1 MPDHQHASQNLLHFE
16 SSPYLL
22 QHANNPVH
30 WRPWNNESL
39 QLALRENKPL
49 LVSIGYSSCHWC
61 HVMEHES
68 FEDETVAALMNHHFV
83 CIKVDREE
91 RPDVDMLFMD
101 AVHLLGVSGGWPLNC
116 VALPDGKPVWGGTY
130 FRKAQWLDVLNQIAH
145 LWETQQEVLVEQ
157 AEKIQMGM
165 LQNQSFDAILEPLDD
180 VRDLLEDMV
189 TEAAKRFD
197 YKHGG
202 SMGAPKFPMP
212 DNLLFYLRAAVFLS
226 DHSLKDQVV
235 LSLKKMAQGG
245 IYDQLGGGFS
255 RYAVDALWHIPHFE
269 KMLYDNAQLIQVYTE
284 TYLSNPDPL
293 LKKVVKETTGFYLNS
308 MQASDGG
315 FYAALDADSEGE
327 EGKYYVWTKQEFE
340 TVLGTQAALYADW
353 FGIGEE
359 AFWEDGK
366 NVLVSPHETAVFC
379 QLHGISE
386 EHFISGLAEAK
397 DRLLAARA
405 ERIPPAL
412 DNKILLS
419 WNAMMVSALM
429 RAGQVFQE
437 KSLMEAADSTLRFL
451 LNDFYVQ
458 DQLFRTRGS
467 DQTTIQAFL
476 DDYGFLMHALLDVY
490 PFQFDEKLAHLA
502 DTLLGHVFN
511 HFFDRESG
519 LFYYTDHGSKDLA
532 VRPRETYDNVI
543 PSSNAVVCRAL
554 VRLGL
559 LLQKQEY
566 LNIAE
571 RMLQSQQE
579 MMRPY
584 PSGFSHWAQALLLWH
599 QQSLLV
605 IRGQGAQLAAQELQ
619 GQLAAHILIVAA
631 EGASSIPVIQDK
643 PLSEELQFWFCD
655 RKGCRQAVNDKAAAL
670 AVIEAVEL

>member
-1 MPDHQHASQNLLHFE
+1 MPEHQHESQNLLRFE

-30 WRPWNNESL
+30 WRPWNTESL

-68 FEDETVAALMNHHFV
+68 FEDETVAALMNQHFV

-130 FRKAQWLDVLNQIAH
+130 FRKAQWLDVLNQIAQ

-157 AEKIQMGM
+157 AEKIQLGM
-165 LQNQSFDAILEPLDD
+165 LQNQAIDAIIEPLDG
-180 VRDLLEDMV
+180 VRNMLEEMV
-189 TEAAKRFD
+189 NEAGKRFD
-197 YKHGG
+197 HKHGG
-202 SMGAPKFPMP
+202 SIGAPKFPMP
-212 DNLLFYLRAAVFLS
+212 DNLLFYLRAAAYLS
-226 DHSLKDQVV
+226 DHSLKDHVV
-235 LSLKKMAQGG
+235 LNLIKMAQGG

-255 RYAVDALWHIPHFE
+255 RYAVDTIWHIPHFE

-293 LKKVVKETTGFYLNS
+293 FKQVVKETTGFYLHS
-308 MQASDGG
+308 MQASNGG
-315 FYAALDADSEGE
+315 FYAALDADSEGV
-327 EGKYYVWTKQEFE
+327 EGKYYVWTKPEFE
-340 TVLGTQAALYADW
+340 AILGTQAALYADW
-353 FGIGEE
+353 FGIGQE
-359 AFWEDGK
+359 AYWEDGK
-366 NVLVSPHETAVFC
+366 NVLVSPHKSTAFC
-379 QLHGISE
+379 QLHGITE
-386 EHFISGLAEAK
+386 EDFKSGLAEAK

-405 ERIPPAL
+405 QRIAPAL

-437 KSLMEAADSTLRFL
+437 NSWPEAADSTLRFL
-451 LNDFYVQ
+451 LNRFYTG
-458 DQLFRTRGS
+458 DQLYRNRSGNNAG
-467 DQTTIQAFL
+467 IPAFL
-476 DDYGFLMHALLDVY
+476 DDYGFLLHALLDVY
-490 PFQFDEKLAHLA
+490 PFQFDENLVQLA
-502 DTLLGHVFN
+502 DELLGHVLN
-511 HFFDRESG
+511 HFFDHESG
-519 LFYYTDHGSKDLA
+519 LFYYTDHKSRDLA

-554 VRLGL
+554 VRIGL
-559 LLQKQEY
+559 LLHKQEY

-579 MMRPY
+579 MMQRY

-599 QQSLLV
+599 QQAVLV
-605 IRGQGAQLAAQELQ
+605 IRGKGAKLAAQELQ
-619 GQLAAHILIVAA
+619 GQLATHILIVAA
-631 EGASSIPVIQDK
+631 EGASAIPVIQDK
-643 PLSEELQFWFCD
+643 PLTEELQFWFCD
-655 RKGCRQAVNDKAAAL
+655 RKGCRQAVNDKAAVV
-670 AVIEAVEL
+670 AVIEDAEL